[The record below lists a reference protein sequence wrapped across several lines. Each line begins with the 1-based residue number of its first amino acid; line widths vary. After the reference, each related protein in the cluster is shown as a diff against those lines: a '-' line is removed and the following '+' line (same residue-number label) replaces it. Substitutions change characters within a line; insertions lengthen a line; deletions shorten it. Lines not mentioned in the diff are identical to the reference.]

1 MDTERLAKLA
11 KISLTEDEEKQLSV
25 NMEDII
31 KLMETVCGYESE
43 SRDLRDRTIAF
54 DEMRDDA
61 ERKEENREG
70 VTFEIPKLM

>member
-31 KLMETVCGYESE
+31 KLMEAVCGYESG

-54 DEMRDDA
+54 DELRDDTK
-61 ERKEENREG
+61 RKEENREG
-70 VTFEIPKLM
+70 VTFEIPKLI